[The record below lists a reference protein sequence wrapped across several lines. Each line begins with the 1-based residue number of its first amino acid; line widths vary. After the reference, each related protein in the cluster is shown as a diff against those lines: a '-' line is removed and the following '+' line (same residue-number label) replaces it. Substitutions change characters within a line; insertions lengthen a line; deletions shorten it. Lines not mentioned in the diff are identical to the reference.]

1 MKAMRLPAVFTKT
14 WHALCRISDW
24 LDNNVFTAEEDI
36 KRWEQLMQREDARV
50 ELMVES
56 DGNKIRKRIA
66 ECRTLEECYQ
76 VRPLLDKYRSEYGNT
91 PQVRAMEGS
100 LRLDL
105 FHRENDIIEA
115 LPTSYV
121 TTKQ

>member
-1 MKAMRLPAVFTKT
+1 MRLPLVAKVWRTMG
-14 WHALCRISDW
+14 RVSDW
-24 LDNNVFTAEEDI
+24 LDNNIFTADAEMRE
-36 KRWEQLMQREDARV
+36 WERLSTADVQSMAEA
-50 ELMVES
+50 

-66 ECRTLEECYQ
+66 ACRTLEECYQ
-76 VRPLLDKYRSEYGNT
+76 VRPLLDKYRVQYGNT

-115 LPTSYV
+115 FPTSYV
-121 TTKQ
+121 TTK

>member
-1 MKAMRLPAVFTKT
+1 MKLPAVITKIGQV
-14 WHALCRISDW
+14 LSNISDW
-24 LDNNVFTAEEDI
+24 LDNNIFTAEEDM

-66 ECRTLEECYQ
+66 GCRSLEETYQ
-76 VRPLLDKYRSEYGNT
+76 VRRLLDKFRTDYGNT

-105 FHRENDIIEA
+105 FHKENDIIEA

-121 TTKQ
+121 TTK